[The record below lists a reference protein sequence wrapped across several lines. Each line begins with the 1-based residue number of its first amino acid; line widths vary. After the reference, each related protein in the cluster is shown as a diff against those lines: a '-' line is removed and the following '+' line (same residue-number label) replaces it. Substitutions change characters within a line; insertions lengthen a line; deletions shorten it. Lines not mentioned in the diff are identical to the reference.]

1 MFLSMGHI
9 GVEETSSNYTGRNAK
24 NLQTETLRKHVTTLL
39 KHNGLQACVIVRRDS
54 WRENYNL
61 DAFLKISFYF
71 HLKQVTPILII

>member
-1 MFLSMGHI
+1 MGHI

-24 NLQTETLRKHVTTLL
+24 NLQTETLRKHVTTLQN
-39 KHNGLQACVIVRRDS
+39 HNGLQACVIVR
-54 WRENYNL
+54 RENYNL